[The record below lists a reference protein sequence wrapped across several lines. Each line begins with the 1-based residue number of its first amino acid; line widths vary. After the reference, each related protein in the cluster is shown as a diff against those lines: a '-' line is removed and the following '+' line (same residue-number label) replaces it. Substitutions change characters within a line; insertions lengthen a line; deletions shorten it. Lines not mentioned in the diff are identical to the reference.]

1 MDDAHADE
9 PLAFLGTPLPSW
21 VHRQDFVIE
30 SGASRPYDE
39 SEWRDALVVV
49 DAGAVTLEC
58 VRGGFNTFHRGD
70 VMWLVDIP
78 LRWMHNW
85 GAEPVV
91 VVAISRRRPHPKLP
105 STRHRTDSPDPTP
118 RQTATPEPTPE
129 HREERHP

>member
-9 PLAFLGTPLPSW
+9 PLAFLGTPLPRW
-21 VHRQDFVIE
+21 VHRQEVIIE
-30 SGASRPYDE
+30 CGASRPYDE

-49 DAGAVTLEC
+49 DAGAITLEC
-58 VRGGFNTFHRGD
+58 VRGGFNTFRHGD

-85 GAEPVV
+85 GDEPVV
-91 VVAISRRRPHPKLP
+91 VVAISRRRP
-105 STRHRTDSPDPTP
+105 STSSRPTRSSNP
-118 RQTATPEPTPE
+118 VPQ